1 MSRWDI
7 DEYRHECKPV
17 IYTREPFSFLSDS
30 NGACHDPISYQE
42 PAKKEEKTYRT
53 VLAGAKPGGVV
64 HYYIVNPVI
73 KRVMFNDPAT
83 IVFWTDGTKTVVHR
97 GDEAFDPEK
106 AIAMATLK
114 KIGGNKGRYYN
125 QIKKWAATYES
136 PEELDVD
143 SFSKLLARCFT
154 GIIDFGC
161 KK

>member
-1 MSRWDI
+1 MSGWDI
-7 DEYRHECKPV
+7 DEYRILHECKPV
-17 IYTREPFSFLSDS
+17 SYTREPYSFLSDGK
-30 NGACHDPISYQE
+30 GACHNPISYQK
-42 PAKKEEKTYRT
+42 PAKK
-53 VLAGAKPGGVV
+53 
-64 HYYIVNPVI
+64 IVNPVI

-143 SFSKLLARCFT
+143 YFSKLLARCFT